1 VPHFE
6 VIWIIFLYITDAC
19 WLEEHPMLSYCDM
32 VVDFFFFWDSMVI
45 DIERVWRNS
54 LELF

>member
-1 VPHFE
+1 
-6 VIWIIFLYITDAC
+6 
-19 WLEEHPMLSYCDM
+19 MLSYCDM